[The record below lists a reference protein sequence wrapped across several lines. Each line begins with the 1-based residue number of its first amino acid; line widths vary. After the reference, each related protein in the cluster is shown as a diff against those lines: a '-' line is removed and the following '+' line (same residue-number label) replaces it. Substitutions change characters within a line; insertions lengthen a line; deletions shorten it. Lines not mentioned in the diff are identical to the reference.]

1 MSESTKARLGAA
13 ASDLLDAGGQGAVT
27 LRAVGDRIGVS
38 HNAPYRHFR
47 DRNAL
52 LAAVAERDFDGLRA
66 AFQARADEEPE
77 AGAAVRAA
85 AMALV
90 AYARAHPARYRLLF
104 SDPDLV
110 SEGGTMEGAAWGAFQ
125 AFDGIVG
132 RCRFGDRLSVGT
144 TRLTGLI
151 YATLHGAIDLDL
163 GGRAR
168 DAKGLGSIEATL
180 DLLLDLL
187 AGSEGAGG
195 ADRGAAAASGPR
207 ARSPE
212 RWEPPR

>member
-1 MSESTKARLGAA
+1 MIESTKARLVAA

-27 LRAVGDRIGVS
+27 LRAVGEVVGVS

-52 LAAVAERDFDGLRA
+52 LAAVAERDFDGLRE
-66 AFQARADEEPE
+66 AFQARAEGVED
-77 AGAAVRAA
+77 AQAALRAA
-85 AMALV
+85 AMAFV
-90 AYARAHPARYRLLF
+90 AYARTHPARYRLLF

-110 SEGGTMEGAAWGAFQ
+110 SAGGSMERAAWGAFQ
-125 AFDGIVG
+125 AFGRIVG
-132 RCRFGDRLSVGT
+132 RCRFGDPQGSVET

-163 GGRAR
+163 GGRSR
-168 DAKGLGSIEATL
+168 DAKGLGSIEATM

-187 AGSEGAGG
+187 ARSRRGS
-195 ADRGAAAASGPR
+195 D
-207 ARSPE
+207 PE
-212 RWEPPR
+212 RAIPQRSSAPDGRPERGG